1 MRRIRNLVIALA
13 MLLPLARQ
21 LPAQAVDLELSL
33 VVDVSG
39 SVDGTEFNLQKTGY
53 VNAFNNPAL
62 WTAISEGAIGKI
74 AVNFI
79 YWSSYNQQQE
89 AVGWTLIDSQAAMNA
104 FATAV
109 NGTARPYSNNT
120 GLGEALRFAANTF
133 TSSIYDGTRQVI
145 DVSGDG
151 CDNSNAAGSVFT
163 TANGRAYALAA
174 GVDAINGLVIQ
185 PTNYCD
191 NSTGNGTVYN
201 EYLNDLKSATGFVEV
216 ANDFDDFGAAVDRKL
231 IREIHG
237 EVPEPATMTLLGSGL
252 LGLAGA
258 IRRRRRAA

>member
-33 VVDVSG
+33 LVDVSG
-39 SVDGTEFNLQKTGY
+39 SVDGAEFQLQKTGY
-53 VNAFNNPAL
+53 VQAFQNPAM
-62 WTAISEGAIGKI
+62 WTAISEGALGKI

-79 YWSSYNQQQE
+79 YWSSYNQQNQ

-104 FATAV
+104 FALAV
-109 NGTARPYSNNT
+109 AASSRPYADMT
-120 GLGEALRFAANTF
+120 GLGEAVAYAANTF
-133 TSSIYDGTRQVI
+133 GTSNYSSARHVI

-151 CDNSNAAGSVFT
+151 CDNDPWMSGVT
-163 TANGRAYALAA
+163 TAQGRTYALAH
-174 GVDAINGLVIQ
+174 GVTAINGLVIQ
-185 PTNYCD
+185 PGNACD
-191 NSTGNGTVYN
+191 YPYGKTVLQ
-201 EYLNDLKSATGFVEV
+201 EYTNDLVTANGFVQV
-216 ANDFDDFGAAVDRKL
+216 ANDFGDFETAIDNKL

-237 EVPEPATMTLLGSGL
+237 EVPEPATMTLIGSGL

-258 IRRRRRAA
+258 IKRRRRTS